1 MKKVVCPHCKK
12 KVIKKGNPF
21 WPFCTERCK
30 MVDLGKWVT
39 EQYRVAG
46 EPVKTEDDKEEEDD
60 N

>member
-1 MKKVVCPHCKK
+1 
-12 KVIKKGNPF
+12 
-21 WPFCTERCK
+21 